1 MYKDNNECAIAGV
14 ASVNG
19 PKNEISRPDTSKNA
33 FYETVQLKCSISMIR
48 SYHREY
54 ISSRLITEIK
64 HDWASTVV
72 ATEMGCEVDVTNLL
86 LVGTTF

>member
-1 MYKDNNECAIAGV
+1 
-14 ASVNG
+14 
-19 PKNEISRPDTSKNA
+19 
-33 FYETVQLKCSISMIR
+33 MIR

-86 LVGTTF
+86 LFQPVILPSISSFLLLFSPVLLLSTNLAAHPALLLPKIIRQV